1 MADKSILDQAEE
13 QFSSIKRKTIEVPE
27 WDTTIYAKPLTLNEK
42 RKLYRNLG
50 ARNDDISLMMVE
62 AIILK
67 AEDKDGKKL
76 FTIDDRDRLLNKVD
90 SDVVSDIAS
99 SILYFKTDSY
109 GVEKKII

>member
-1 MADKSILDQAEE
+1 MSVIDRVKNHFETLKTI
-13 QFSSIKRKTIEVPE
+13 TIEVPE
-27 WDTTIYAKPLTLNEK
+27 WKTTIYAKPLTLNEK

-50 ARNDDISLMMVE
+50 SKGDDISLMMVE
-62 AIILK
+62 DIILK

-76 FTIDDRDRLLNKVD
+76 FTSDDRDRLLNKVD

-99 SILYFKTDSY
+99 HILYFKSDSY

>member
-1 MADKSILDQAEE
+1 MPDKSILDQAEE
-13 QFSSIKRKTIEVPE
+13 QFSSIKRKKIEVPE
-27 WDTTIYAKPLTLNEK
+27 WKTTIYSKPLTLNEK

-50 ARNDDISLMMVE
+50 AKNDDISLMMVE

-67 AEDKDGKKL
+67 SEDKEGKKL

-99 SILYFKTDSY
+99 RILYFNTDSY
-109 GVEKKII
+109 GVEKKIS